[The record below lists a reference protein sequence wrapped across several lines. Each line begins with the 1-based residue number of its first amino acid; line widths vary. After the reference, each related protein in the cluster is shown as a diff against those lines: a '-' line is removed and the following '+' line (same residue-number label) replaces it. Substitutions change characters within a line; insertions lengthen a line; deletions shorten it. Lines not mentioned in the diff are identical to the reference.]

1 MEFGSSLVGEWG
13 DVDLTPSSLMTT
25 EVSATPS
32 PSPSGGWPTPGPQPT
47 YEFFGLSCVYFLSCI
62 WAGVQLARLHYYC
75 KPWTTQKVV
84 SALVLGA
91 SLFRTA
97 FFVLAMVNSVPGGDK
112 RLDTLLGQQSLHVL
126 LFWLDGAP
134 TLLTFSA
141 YGAVV
146 LFWAKNLYTSLDDPV
161 SFDELAKPCMVA
173 SKCVLN
179 GALRLSIFVSLS
191 PIISLSNSLFL
202 FLLTFYLTLN
212 LQPTQQLHLLRRPA
226 VPLRGVL
233 SGTALRSP
241 GYP

>member
-1 MEFGSSLVGEWG
+1 MELGGSLLGSWGAAPLLSVGRNGLNASSTLAAAAEAAG
-13 DVDLTPSSLMTT
+13 STP
-25 EVSATPS
+25 A

-112 RLDTLLGQQSLHVL
+112 RLDALLGQQSLHVL
-126 LFWLDGAP
+126 LFWLDSAP

-141 YGAVV
+141 YGSVV

-161 SFDELAKPCMVA
+161 SFEELAKPCMVA
-173 SKCVLN
+173 SK
-179 GALRLSIFVSLS
+179 
-191 PIISLSNSLFL
+191 
-202 FLLTFYLTLN
+202 
-212 LQPTQQLHLLRRPA
+212 
-226 VPLRGVL
+226 
-233 SGTALRSP
+233 
-241 GYP
+241 